1 MQIKNLNI
9 APYTLGVDLSAIKD
23 TLSYKGTYYYERFE
37 VYEVIDKPINKL
49 FNHLIDKIELLQFNN
64 LLIGVII
71 YFKDDITHYDSIK
84 LNIDKELKV
93 EGVLVST
100 YKELIHCWENDKV
113 KLELVQEKNKLVITY
128 SLMEYDI

>member
-9 APYTLGVDLSAIKD
+9 VPYSLGEDLSAIKD

-37 VYEVIDKPINKL
+37 VHEVIDKPINKL

-64 LLIGVII
+64 LLIGVIV
-71 YFKDDITHYDSIK
+71 YLKDDIGHYDSIK
-84 LNIDKELKV
+84 LNIDNELQV
-93 EGVLVST
+93 DGRLIST
-100 YKELIHCWENDKV
+100 YRGLIHCWENDKE